1 MWDWNYYGHLGKICS
16 GTDDK
21 SQSIE
26 AWPVLAQM
34 ISTRNRKSQVHLSW
48 FNLQLYTNGPAF
60 IRLRERVITGE
71 REGIKLYL
79 LSTYYEH
86 LLGLPWW
93 LTGKE
98 FACQCWRHGF
108 DPWVGKIPW
117 RRKWQPIPIFFP
129 GKSHGQ
135 RSLMG
140 SHGIAKSRARF
151 GEWAYTHTYYALDAS
166 HKADCGSIMILQEGN
181 LQKIQQGRELGW
193 LVQPAARSAGA
204 GQLSVWVPWF
214 SPTCYCC

>member
-117 RRKWQPIPIFFP
+117 RRKWQLLQYSCLGNPRRAC
-129 GKSHGQ
+129 Q
-135 RSLMG
+135 RSLVGYSAWGHRVRM
-140 SHGIAKSRARF
+140 HF
-151 GEWAYTHTYYALDAS
+151 THLFPQRLIV
-166 HKADCGSIMILQEGN
+166 HVL
-181 LQKIQQGRELGW
+181 
-193 LVQPAARSAGA
+193 LVQKNISLFLG
-204 GQLSVWVPWF
+204 
-214 SPTCYCC
+214 